1 MMLYESMM
9 FVCHACRFFV
19 IFVLAMCIV
28 FYAVFPV
35 LAEQSRPPWVGLVQV
50 HPTG

>member
-9 FVCHACRFFV
+9 FVCHAYYFFV
-19 IFVLAMCIV
+19 IFVIAMCIV
-28 FYAVFPV
+28 FYAVFLV
-35 LAEQSRPPWVGLVQV
+35 LTEQSRPPWVGLVQV

>member
-1 MMLYESMM
+1 ML
-9 FVCHACRFFV
+9 VAFFV

-28 FYAVFPV
+28 FYAVFRV

-50 HPTG
+50 HPIG